1 MREVLLHHIWQFQVF
16 NTKTLFTEQGELLR
30 VMHPGHYLKQTGPD
44 FFLAKLFIGE
54 QEWAGNVE
62 IHIKASDWYAH
73 GHENDRNYDNV
84 VLHVVWESDIPVL
97 RKDGSLM
104 AVLVLKDYVDES
116 LLDRYNQ
123 LFEKRKWIY
132 CEDQIPE
139 IPPLK
144 ILNWKERLYVE
155 RLETKSEGILALLS
169 QCSNDWRQLFFICLA
184 RGFGLNV
191 NGEAF
196 EKMAKQLSVKVL
208 EKQADNLKALE
219 AILLGS
225 AGLLQREVEDVYGIS
240 LQKEWGYFKALYDLE
255 ELETSY
261 VQFYKLRPDN
271 FPTIRLSQLAA
282 LYHQQKDILKDVLEA
297 KNLDDFY
304 ELFTVV
310 ASSFWDTHYVFDKE
324 NSRVKKKTSKRFI
337 DLLLLN
343 VVVPFLYVY
352 YKHKDRDFSE
362 ELFAIVRGLK
372 PEQNTIITNFEK
384 LGFVVEDAL
393 DSQAMLHLK
402 KNYCNNQACLNCLI
416 GRAIVYN

>member
-16 NTKTLFTEQGELLR
+16 NTKALFTEQGELLR
-30 VMHPGHYLKQTGPD
+30 VIHPGHYLKQTGPD
-44 FFLAKLFIGE
+44 FFMTKLFIGE

-73 GHENDRNYDNV
+73 GHESDKNYDNV

-104 AVLVLKDYVDES
+104 AVLVLKDYVDER
-116 LLDRYNQ
+116 LLERYNK

-132 CEDQIPE
+132 CEEQIPE
-139 IPPLK
+139 VSPLK
-144 ILNWKERLYVE
+144 ILNWQERLYVE

-297 KNLDDFY
+297 KTLDDFY

-362 ELFAIVRGLK
+362 ELFTIVRGLK

-384 LGFVVEDAL
+384 LGFTVEDAL